1 MRRRLG
7 KRIQEPIEI
16 LAESRHVD
24 SITFV
29 ETDNEA
35 AKLTRAAALM
45 FIHRRGYDLCTSVKE
60 NEIYILKNKDIA
72 GMNRR
77 YDLT

>member
-1 MRRRLG
+1 MRRQLG

-35 AKLTRAAALM
+35 AKPDLAQARALQFRVEKTQLFFVAPPAA
-45 FIHRRGYDLCTSVKE
+45 S
-60 NEIYILKNKDIA
+60 
-72 GMNRR
+72 
-77 YDLT
+77 